1 MSSTNTNVNN
11 NKNSNTDIIL
21 NDVLIAVLSGLQNVQ
36 IDRPIKQG
44 TSQDSEQLPTLSAHP
59 GTLNT
64 SPQASLTGSSLS
76 LAEPTKPVA
85 NLSSQIGQGLNQILN
100 STDANIA
107 AIPSS
112 GFTTSPVISKLSAVT
127 SDSPNSPSMEPV
139 SSLLGG
145 IPSGLSRSVTSGLG
159 PSIPIV
165 GPIVNPILNNITAT
179 LNSDDSNAEESEESA
194 VITDSQDIQEEPD
207 SGSSRISASQIKLLK
222 ELVNE
227 RVRKAM
233 KEH

>member
-44 TSQDSEQLPTLSAHP
+44 TLQDSEQLPTLSAHP
-59 GTLNT
+59 GTWNT
-64 SPQASLTGSSLS
+64 SPQASATGSSPS

-107 AIPSS
+107 AIVPSGS
-112 GFTTSPVISKLSAVT
+112 TTSPVISEVT
-127 SDSPNSPSMEPV
+127 SDLPDSPSIGPV

-145 IPSGLSRSVTSGLG
+145 IPLGLSRSVTSGLG

-179 LNSDDSNAEESEESA
+179 LNSDS
-194 VITDSQDIQEEPD
+194 D

-233 KEH
+233 KEN